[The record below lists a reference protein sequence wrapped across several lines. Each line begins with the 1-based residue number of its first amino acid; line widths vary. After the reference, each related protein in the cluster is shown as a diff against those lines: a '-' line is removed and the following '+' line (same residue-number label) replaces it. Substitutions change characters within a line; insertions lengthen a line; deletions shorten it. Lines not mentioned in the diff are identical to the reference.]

1 MFKESKGSGTVS
13 LEHAKLERRGGVCL
27 LVFRNRV
34 GATLFS
40 ANVIKGVSK
49 HRIVTEKPHK
59 C

>member
-1 MFKESKGSGTVS
+1 MS
-13 LEHAKLERRGGVCL
+13 LEHAKLEGRGGVCL